1 MHIYICLSIEITY
14 NKIHEFQLTFQIL
27 IHRHTIHSSLS
38 LSLFVTPFSDSEKT
52 GSPLPTTYFY
62 EMHLQKIVSEL
73 LTYNPVKIKFTN
85 WSIPFVQLF
94 FKTCSILS
102 KYFYAVSQSIFLL
115 YLQWGPCYSFVIRL
129 DLFVF
134 FVFHFWSFPHILFE
148 FNCLL
153 VLFMK
158 YCYDSKVQNYT

>member
-27 IHRHTIHSSLS
+27 FHRHTVDSRLS

-73 LTYNPVKIKFTN
+73 LIYNPVKIKFTN
-85 WSIPFVQLF
+85 WSIPFV
-94 FKTCSILS
+94 
-102 KYFYAVSQSIFLL
+102 
-115 YLQWGPCYSFVIRL
+115 
-129 DLFVF
+129 
-134 FVFHFWSFPHILFE
+134 
-148 FNCLL
+148 
-153 VLFMK
+153 
-158 YCYDSKVQNYT
+158 